1 MQKRVKGNKRKGKG
15 KEIANDWKSWSKIR
29 EFALA
34 NLFCR
39 GDRFTG
45 KFFYGRKQ
53 FQTKQIFYYQR
64 NLKAEKIF
72 ITAQFPNFN
81 A

>member
-45 KFFYGRKQ
+45 KFF
-53 FQTKQIFYYQR
+53 
-64 NLKAEKIF
+64 L
-72 ITAQFPNFN
+72 
-81 A
+81 